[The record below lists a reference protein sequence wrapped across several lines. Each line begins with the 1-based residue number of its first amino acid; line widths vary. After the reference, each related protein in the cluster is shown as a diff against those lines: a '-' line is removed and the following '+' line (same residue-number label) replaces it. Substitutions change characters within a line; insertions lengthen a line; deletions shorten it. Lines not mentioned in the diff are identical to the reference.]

1 MMLLYAVAAGDADS
15 TAATEGT
22 PLRAHRYGEVT
33 VFVEPRT
40 QAPERS
46 THEVFAYGR
55 LLHPLWTRFPVLP
68 VRFGTVV
75 SDETELEQLVAE
87 HESAW
92 TERLTAVAGRSECI
106 VHLPLPSGAADSTD
120 STDSTDHAE
129 QTGTDYLRRRAAE
142 VRSHDH
148 ETAELKALLAPY
160 ASEITP
166 LPQVRPSEAR
176 LSVLVADEVVEE
188 VLAAVERWATS
199 RAGATVTGPW
209 PPFSFCQEVGA

>member
-55 LLHPLWTRFPVLP
+55 ILHQLWTRFPVLP

-75 SDETELEQLVAE
+75 SDETELEQLAAE

-120 STDSTDHAE
+120 NAE
-129 QTGTDYLRRRAAE
+129 QTGTGYLRRRAAE